1 MNKLYLSMGLKSKL
15 LLFFSLVSL
24 VPLIILSAINGYQS
38 YQDDVSNA
46 YKENQQLSLNLAND
60 VDNMLDSR
68 IAMLR
73 TISQLPQIQSMDPA
87 QQTPILQVVKQQN
100 SDFSAVVTVA
110 PSGQQ
115 IARDSGKLISIAD
128 RDYFQTVMKGKAIA
142 VSEVLISKA
151 TGKPGIFIC
160 LPIKNA
166 QGGLVGAIFANLDLV
181 DLGTKAAAVKTGNT
195 GYAYI
200 TDYTGKAI
208 AHPLKEYVD
217 NQTDL
222 KQVLPVQKAIAKET
236 GTVAYNFEGQQK
248 LAGYTFVPTTGWGV
262 VMQVAETEALAN
274 ARANLMVSAG
284 LVAAAVILVIVAA
297 IFIARSITRPI
308 ARLVGSTQA
317 VAAGDLSQ
325 SLPVESKDEVGQ
337 LSEAFNAMTGQ
348 LKSLIKQ
355 ITVNAE
361 LLAASSEELTASAA
375 QSTQTANQV
384 AVAIA
389 DVAQGAE
396 EQMTTILTTSAAVE
410 QISAS
415 TQQVAANANEVAA
428 QSVEAAHKAK
438 QGDEAAVKA
447 IEQMNFIE
455 KTVNTSA
462 QVVAKLGERSK
473 EIGQIVD
480 TISGIAGQ
488 TNLLALNAAIEAARA
503 GEQGRGFAV
512 VAEEVRKLAEQSQ
525 EASKQIALL
534 IGEIQGETDKA
545 VDAMNN
551 GTREVKLGAEVV
563 TSASQAFKEI
573 VGLVAAVSER
583 IKEISSAIQQMA
595 GGSQQAVGSVKK
607 IESISRQAAG
617 EAQTVSAA
625 MQEQTSTMN
634 GIASASENL
643 AMLAQELQSAISK
656 FRV

>member
-60 VDNMLDSR
+60 VDNMIESR

-87 QQTPILQVVKQQN
+87 QQTSILQVVKQQN

-128 RDYFQTVMKGKAIA
+128 RDYFQTVMKGKDIA

-181 DLGTKAAAVKTGNT
+181 DLGTKAATVKTGNT

-248 LAGYTFVPTTGWGV
+248 LAGYAFVPTTGWGV

-274 ARANLMVSAG
+274 ARANLMVSGG

-573 VGLVAAVSER
+573 VGLVTAVSER